1 MNKTLVL
8 IATVIGCAIQMGC
21 ATQTESLPTASPAV
35 NGFQQLDKGTN
46 QTFVGCS
53 PCVRPTTKTL
63 WAPET
68 QDRPAVAA
76 TASAPPK
83 PTTALAT
90 VQPQLIAKPQ
100 PKKLSGV
107 INFETSKATLSP
119 DAKATLNEFCQGSVN
134 APELLI
140 TGHTDATGSQK
151 TNDRLANARAQVA
164 KQYLA
169 DCIKSKGKKLNATTQ
184 SKGRCCYVADN
195 TTESGR
201 SKNRRVEVTSLNN
214 SQAETADQ
222 PAINKPTGNEGDRP

>member
-8 IATVIGCAIQMGC
+8 IATVIGCTIQMGC
-21 ATQTESLPTASPAV
+21 ATQEPLPTASPAV

-53 PCVRPTTKTL
+53 PCVRPTPKTL

-68 QDRPAVAA
+68 QDKPPVVATVPA
-76 TASAPPK
+76 TPK
-83 PTTALAT
+83 LTTAPAT
-90 VQPQLIAKPQ
+90 VQSHTIAKGM

-119 DAKATLNEFCQGSVN
+119 EAKATLNEFCQGSVN
-134 APELLI
+134 APDLLI
-140 TGHTDATGSQK
+140 SGHTDSTGSQK
-151 TNDRLANARAQVA
+151 TNDRLANERANVA

-169 DCIKSKGKKLNATTQ
+169 DCIKSKGKHLNVTTQ

-214 SQAETADQ
+214 TETEIANQ
-222 PAINKPTGNEGDRP
+222 PATNKPKGNEGDRP

>member
-1 MNKTLVL
+1 MNKALAL
-8 IATVIGCAIQMGC
+8 IASVIGCAIQMGC

-76 TASAPPK
+76 TTSAPPK
-83 PTTALAT
+83 PATAPAT
-90 VQPQLIAKPQ
+90 VQPQLIAKAQ

-169 DCIKSKGKKLNATTQ
+169 DCIKSKGKHLNATTQ

-214 SQAETADQ
+214 SRAETADQ